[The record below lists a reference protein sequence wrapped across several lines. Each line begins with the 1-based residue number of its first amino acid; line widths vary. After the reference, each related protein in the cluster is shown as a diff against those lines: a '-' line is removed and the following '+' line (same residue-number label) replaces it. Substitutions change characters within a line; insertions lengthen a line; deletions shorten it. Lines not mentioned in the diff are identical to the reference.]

1 MVPYF
6 RIMIV
11 LTSFSKLTFM
21 RLILCLVFMLFC
33 LLLQNIMKY
42 CCSSLMLLNLM
53 DVLRIIPQKH
63 QNHERFFLLLTFC
76 NYLIFFLP
84 LFELLLT
91 LILLKESAYVAFH
104 LCINQKEDVFY
115 HQFTFYLLLNL

>member
-11 LTSFSKLTFM
+11 LTSFFKLTFKPPF
-21 RLILCLVFMLFC
+21 LSLVFTHFC
-33 LLLQNIMKY
+33 FFLLKIMKN

-84 LFELLLT
+84 LFKLLLILKL
-91 LILLKESAYVAFH
+91 LIESAYVAFH
-104 LCINQKEDVFY
+104 LCINQKEYAFY
-115 HQFTFYLLLNL
+115 HQFTSYLLLNL